1 MSSNNYNKNDKSEEL
16 GKHPINQMLLKY
28 SLPAII
34 ASTAASLY
42 NVIDRI
48 FIGQGVGPLAISG
61 LAITLPIMNLAIAF
75 ENETL
80 SDDDFRKML
89 TENNDKK
96 DIKRLS
102 MLVRKLK
109 NEL

>member
-1 MSSNNYNKNDKSEEL
+1 MESYIMLRKEARRLGLHLEFDETEE
-16 GKHPINQMLLKY
+16 N
-28 SLPAII
+28 
-34 ASTAASLY
+34 
-42 NVIDRI
+42 
-48 FIGQGVGPLAISG
+48 
-61 LAITLPIMNLAIAF
+61 MNLVIAF
-75 ENETL
+75 ENEAL

-89 TENNDKK
+89 IENNDKK